1 MVDNAV
7 YDRVFRKL
15 VAKLRE
21 HEVNMAPICSSMFEV
36 QVDNVGDAIGALN
49 TGDYDRAKDLV
60 DELELVLSR
69 YIEEANCSSQGG

>member
-21 HEVNMAPICSSMFEV
+21 HEVNMVPICSSMFEV

>member
-1 MVDNAV
+1 VVDNAV

-69 YIEEANCSSQGG
+69 YIEEANCSSQGD